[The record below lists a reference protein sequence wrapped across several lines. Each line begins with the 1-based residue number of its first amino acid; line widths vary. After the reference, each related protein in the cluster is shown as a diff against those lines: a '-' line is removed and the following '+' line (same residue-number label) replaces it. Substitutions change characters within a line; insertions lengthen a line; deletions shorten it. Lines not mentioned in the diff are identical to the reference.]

1 MTPVSE
7 KKKKKIKSSDETD
20 SIILKNDKGQYIK
33 KTSVKIFVEF
43 TTVAFFSILS
53 YKREQE
59 FGC

>member
-33 KTSVKIFVEF
+33 KN
-43 TTVAFFSILS
+43 
-53 YKREQE
+53 RQ
-59 FGC
+59 

>member
-20 SIILKNDKGQYIK
+20 SIILKNDKGQSIK
-33 KTSVKIFVEF
+33 KNVSEDFCRIYYCCL
-43 TTVAFFSILS
+43 FSILS

-59 FGC
+59 FGY